1 MMGTISRDA
10 RASRRLW
17 AAIATGIVFGV
28 WSALL
33 IALVPLSIRHSA
45 PFGSVQTVDFDRN
58 IAILGGEVRPNY
70 PGFDRVKLD
79 LRAYSV
85 SEPGDKYDFMLTI
98 ESVDDQQ
105 VVRHVPFSVPAADI
119 PAAKSAFTDIGTSV
133 DFDPISDSAG
143 RTYFLA
149 LERGPRNVDDVV
161 TLWGIQSY
169 STLTA
174 ADILEAAVNGYD
186 IGLSAS
192 ANRSVVLMLIW
203 LALVLGSAV
212 VSCTV
217 AAVWPVGRP
226 CLSQSMG
233 TRITPWQNR

>member
-1 MMGTISRDA
+1 MMGTTSTDA

-17 AAIATGIVFGV
+17 AAIAAGIVFGV

-33 IALVPLSIRHSA
+33 IVLVPLSIRNSA

-85 SEPGDKYDFMLTI
+85 SVPGDKYDFMLTI

-119 PAAKSAFTDIGTSV
+119 PAAKSTFTDIGTSV
-133 DFDPISDSAG
+133 DFEPISESAG
-143 RTYFLA
+143 RTYFLS

-161 TLWGIQSY
+161 TLWGIRSY

-174 ADILEAAVNGYD
+174 ADVLEAAVNGYD
-186 IGLSAS
+186 VGLSAR
-192 ANRSVVLMLIW
+192 ANRSIVQLLIW
-203 LALVLGSAV
+203 LALVLSSAV

-217 AAVWPVGRP
+217 AAAWPFLEPR
-226 CLSQSMG
+226 LLRSLG
-233 TRITPWQNR
+233 TRIT